1 MGGCGRGEG
10 RGCGGHWLGPY
21 HRLLPLVGC
30 PPVCRGGLRGIH
42 LSRACS
48 FWVGAAGLG
57 EGVGEGMGR
66 NGGKKMEGTGLGGGP
81 ARGGE
86 DRQRKKKNNNKKI
99 QNMKIHKKEP

>member
-1 MGGCGRGEG
+1 M
-10 RGCGGHWLGPY
+10 
-21 HRLLPLVGC
+21 
-30 PPVCRGGLRGIH
+30 
-42 LSRACS
+42 
-48 FWVGAAGLG
+48 G